1 MKGSI
6 SFMEQKKNAFASG
19 IGFILAAAGSAV
31 GLGNLWAF
39 PAKTAA
45 NGGAAF
51 VLMYIICVLL
61 IGFVT
66 MMAEFHL
73 GRRAA
78 ANPVSAYKKAHKNI
92 GWFGLIGVLIP
103 AFIICYYSVLGGY
116 TVKYTLN
123 SFSGNEGILAGFA
136 TNIGEVVL
144 FTAIFIILAL
154 VIIMGGVKDGIE
166 KMSKVL
172 MPALF
177 LILLAVAVYSL
188 CLGEGVKEGL
198 SFYLKP
204 DFSHVTFSSVLA
216 AMGQAFFSLS
226 LGMGTMIAYGSYTG
240 KEINM
245 VKSTGMICIFDTFV
259 ALLSGL
265 AIFPAVAHFDP
276 SLLNGSAAGAGLMFG
291 ILPAVFASMG
301 TVGQIVSFFFFA
313 MVAIAALTSVVSL
326 VEVVTQFIIQRF
338 KISRKH
344 SALGCVAVCGLLSIP
359 VGISFGK
366 VGIAEGKGIS
376 VFGMDL
382 LSFFDEVTNTVL
394 MPVCAF
400 FACVAIGWIIKP
412 KTAMDEMEDG
422 TTRLGFLRKI
432 YPVMVRYITPA
443 LIVIVEIG
451 GVVSKIGAGQWY
463 VVVAAYLLLALAA
476 AAYFIWFR
484 NTDTGTNADEL
495 SIDERGVLEKAE
507 GKTE

>member
-1 MKGSI
+1 
-6 SFMEQKKNAFASG
+6 MEQKKNSFASG
-19 IGFILAAAGSAV
+19 IGFVLAAAGSAV

-73 GRRAA
+73 GHRAA
-78 ANPVSAYKKAHKNI
+78 ANPVSAYKKAHKGI
-92 GWFGLIGVLIP
+92 GWFGLACVAIP

-116 TVKYTLN
+116 TVKFALN
-123 SFSGNEGILAGFA
+123 SFSGNAGILSGFA
-136 TNIGEVVL
+136 TNVGEVIL
-144 FTAIFIILAL
+144 FTAIFIVLAL

-177 LILLAVAVYSL
+177 LILVAVAIYSL

-198 SFYLKP
+198 SFYLNP
-204 DFSHVTFSSVLA
+204 DFSDITFSSVLA

-245 VKSTGMICIFDTFV
+245 VKSTGMICVFDTFV

-276 SLLNGSAAGAGLMFG
+276 SLLGSAAGAGLMFG
-291 ILPAVFASMG
+291 ILPEVFADMG
-301 TVGQIVSFFFFA
+301 GLGQIVSFFFFA
-313 MVAIAALTSVVSL
+313 MVVIAALTSVVSL

-338 KISRKH
+338 KIARKRA
-344 SALGCVAVCGLLSIP
+344 ALWCVSICGLISIP
-359 VGISFGK
+359 VGISFGA
-366 VGIAEGKGIS
+366 VGIAEKGGIA

-400 FACVAIGWIIKP
+400 FACLAIGWFVGP
-412 KTAMDEMEDG
+412 KEAMLEMEDG
-422 TTRLGFLRKI
+422 ATRLGFLKRI
-432 YPVMVRYITPA
+432 FPVMVRYITPA
-443 LIVIVEIG
+443 LILVVEIG
-451 GVVSKIGAGQWY
+451 GIVDKIAGGQWY
-463 VVVAAYLLLALAA
+463 VVVAAYLLLGIAA
-476 AAYFIWFR
+476 AAYFLWFK
-484 NTDTGTNADEL
+484 NSDTGTNADEL
-495 SIDERGVLEKAE
+495 ALESTIESTVEK
-507 GKTE
+507 